1 MKVFYLD
8 TSTSYLYTGI
18 VDNGHLVGEV
28 KEKLEK
34 NLSTLTLPKIEEM
47 FQKCHLEPSQ
57 IDKIIVVNGPGSFT
71 GVRIGV
77 TIAKIYAWSL
87 QIPITTI
94 SSLMAM
100 ACQKLTEDYRIPV
113 IDARHNCVYSAI
125 YNKEGKEVL
134 KEQYL
139 KKETLLTAMET
150 LPGTKRIITNDE
162 VDLGSSK
169 SIYDPDIEL
178 IVNRFQDK
186 ESQNP
191 HAVEPN
197 YLKLTEAE
205 ESNHR
210 DDTSSIERE

>member
-1 MKVFYLD
+1 
-8 TSTSYLYTGI
+8 
-18 VDNGHLVGEV
+18 
-28 KEKLEK
+28 
-34 NLSTLTLPKIEEM
+34 
-47 FQKCHLEPSQ
+47 
-57 IDKIIVVNGPGSFT
+57 
-71 GVRIGV
+71 
-77 TIAKIYAWSL
+77 
-87 QIPITTI
+87 
-94 SSLMAM
+94 MAL
-100 ACQKLTEDYRIPV
+100 LTEDYRIPV

-186 ESQNP
+186 ENQNP